1 MLASFNMSDERA
13 IIGGYKSQGLK
24 DADAIYSQKQML
36 IKTFKITKVFA
47 WFSIVIGLP
56 LLIFII
62 PGILFIGIGIFML
75 LRANKKIKLI
85 EQATETYCREIG
97 VQPV

>member
-1 MLASFNMSDERA
+1 MLASLNLSDERA
-13 IIGGYKSQGLK
+13 IIGGYKSQGLT

-36 IKTFKITKVFA
+36 IKSLKFSKIFA
-47 WFSIVIGLP
+47 WFSIVMGLP
-56 LLIFII
+56 LLIFIV
-62 PGILFIGIGIFML
+62 PGIMFIGLGIFML

-85 EQATETYCREIG
+85 EQATDTYCRELG

>member
-13 IIGGYKSQGLK
+13 IIGGYKSQGLT

-36 IKTFKITKVFA
+36 IKTFKFTKVFG
-47 WFSIVIGLP
+47 WFSIVMGLP

-62 PGILFIGIGIFML
+62 PGILFIGLGIFML
-75 LRANKKIKLI
+75 MRANKKIKLI
-85 EQATETYCREIG
+85 EQATETYCRELG